1 MVGSTDEDPV
11 GHFVNENHLDSRP
24 HGTPSIGAAVAQSLD
39 MGEVTGSNPVS
50 TIALRGKCFTKS
62 KVRYN
67 SAVAFTIPVYEAG
80 SATYCREQ
88 LGDAVI
94 S

>member
-1 MVGSTDEDPV
+1 ME
-11 GHFVNENHLDSRP
+11 
-24 HGTPSIGAAVAQSLD
+24 
-39 MGEVTGSNPVS
+39 EVTGSNPVS

-62 KVRYN
+62 KGRYN

-88 LGDAVI
+88 LGDEVI